1 VARSRGLETR
11 GKNLNGN
18 IIITTGRKRERERQ
32 IDIILHRMCV
42 RDPIVRRKG
51 QKAPARKS
59 HVMKAE
65 KEWNTDCYSN
75 KSSSSNRKR
84 QIMSLLN
91 ETETT
96 TRIEKDAADNKRM
109 QLEMKKNAADS
120 SSSAMLMVTR
130 DLMCAE
136 VVVEEQQ
143 IHIHQIQKNCCNN
156 NEKEE
161 ERTEEDQSAVLLR
174 DLMCGE
180 VLQWPTEIYNGST
193 ESLRFCTTMLPFDDY
208 TKTRANSTSS
218 RCSSILLSSQQHHQ
232 DEVEGERLLDPVKN
246 KVRENFEEAM
256 GVLLKREGLIYY
268 KLSTVYLQSLKAG
281 CKITAAAATEDSSSC
296 GSTESSLSS
305 SRRRSVNW
313 IFKVS
318 TTHKTHIQ
326 SQPPSPNLDSRE
338 SCSNLYKISLVK
350 IVINNCCKSLFLCVE
365 TLSSSTLSSACQ
377 DNSRPNN
384 TNSHI
389 DTVVTLPS
397 K

>member
-1 VARSRGLETR
+1 
-11 GKNLNGN
+11 
-18 IIITTGRKRERERQ
+18 
-32 IDIILHRMCV
+32 
-42 RDPIVRRKG
+42 
-51 QKAPARKS
+51 
-59 HVMKAE
+59 MKAE

-75 KSSSSNRKR
+75 QSSSSSRKR
-84 QIMSLLN
+84 QIMSLLK
-91 ETETT
+91 EKETT

-109 QLEMKKNAADS
+109 HLEMKKNAADS

-143 IHIHQIQKNCCNN
+143 THIHQIQKNCCNN

-193 ESLRFCTTMLPFDDY
+193 ESLRFCTTMPPFDDY
-208 TKTRANSTSS
+208 AKTRVNSTSS
-218 RCSSILLSSQQHHQ
+218 RCSSILLSGQQQHR
-232 DEVEGERLLDPVKN
+232 DEEEGERLLDPVKN
-246 KVRENFEEAM
+246 QVRENFEEAM
-256 GVLLKREGLIYY
+256 GVLLEREGLIYY

-281 CKITAAAATEDSSSC
+281 CKIAAATEDSSSC

-305 SRRRSVNW
+305 TRRRSVNW

-338 SCSNLYKISLVK
+338 SRSNLCKISLVK
-350 IVINNCCKSLFLCVE
+350 IVINNCCKSLFLCLQ

-377 DNSRPNN
+377 ATSRPNN

-389 DTVVTLPS
+389 VL
-397 K
+397 